1 MFTGIIEQT
10 GTVAS
15 LIRDGEAAARLTIQT
30 PLAAQL
36 KLGGS
41 ICVSGVCLTAVAITR
56 SSFSADLLEE
66 TLTRSTLS
74 DFSPGEVVNLEL
86 PTPAGAPLGGHIVQ
100 GHVDAV
106 GVITKFEHESGATSA
121 ATWRIALTVPQELRR
136 YLAQKGSITIDG
148 ISLTIAAI
156 SASGCEVAIIPHT
169 YELTNIKTLKARDRV
184 NIEVDPLAKYA
195 EQLLAARERK
205 STITLEMLV
214 ANGY

>member
-15 LIRDGEAAARLTIQT
+15 LTRDRQAAARLTIQT

-74 DFSPGEVVNLEL
+74 DFFPGEVVNLEL

-106 GVITKFEHESGATSA
+106 GVITKLEHESGAASSL
-121 ATWRIALTVPQELRR
+121 TWRVAVTVPQELRR

-148 ISLTIAAI
+148 ISLTVAAV

-169 YELTNIKTLKARDRV
+169 YEQTNIKTLKAGDRV
-184 NIEVDPLAKYA
+184 NIEIDPLAKYA

-205 STITLEMLV
+205 SIITLEMLV